1 MADTI
6 QIRRGVKEFLPT
18 LNVGEFGLC
27 TDTEELFIGGGKQ
40 KNIPVLTSIETDDT
54 LVFRD
59 GVLRVNTTASVEA
72 DNTLPV
78 TSAAVNATVG
88 NIEAL
93 LTTI

>member
-6 QIRRGVKEFLPT
+6 QIRRGVKDSLPT
-18 LNVGEFGLC
+18 LKVGEFGLC
-27 TDTEELFIGGGKQ
+27 TDTKELFIGLGE
-40 KNIPVLTSIETDDT
+40 KNLPVTANFETDDT

-78 TSAAVNATVG
+78 TSAAVHVTVG

-93 LTTI
+93 LETI